1 MEIVLGVILLVS
13 ILALVFYCFKGHNIM
28 VGFFI
33 IATLWL
39 VIGLIGNAVITEG
52 VYVND
57 KFGGKQGL
65 EAVLFGIQQVFQ
77 VGPQNYSRD
86 ILTNIF
92 FGAFF
97 GRVLLETNIAA
108 TIIKKTVELGGDRPR
123 VTMTLLSIV
132 TAILFVNMTGIGP
145 VMAIA
150 VIVLPILLTIGIKP
164 GVALF
169 SFMGS
174 IMAGILVNPVNF
186 NQYWNIV
193 KNAVTEGGITDSGFI
208 DAANSYTY
216 GDYSLFGW
224 IGLVVVLVG
233 VLLVSNIALG
243 FNKKS
248 YEWAVDA
255 QNTSGAPV
263 KKDAPW
269 YSWIAILIPVVLITL
284 FNMLKYENAQGVMV
298 SYTGFSAILA
308 FIIASLYALI
318 TTGHLKG
325 GYKAVCGKLSK
336 LFADGA
342 MDAAPMIGFLLTLA
356 MFNTAAGLNV
366 PYLRAIVGNIIPSS
380 ALGLTALFAVVSVFS
395 FFRGP
400 INLVGSGAAFATIV
414 FISLGNA
421 GAVALGFP
429 FIYMLFSVTTV
440 VPQHLDITQS
450 WVAWGFGYTNVNPK
464 QFMKMSIPTGY
475 ILAIF
480 LCFLAFFMFGL

>member
-1 MEIVLGVILLVS
+1 MQIALGIILLLS
-13 ILALVFYCFKGHNIM
+13 IIALVIYCFKGHNIM

-33 IATLWL
+33 MATLWFIVAIVGNQ
-39 VIGLIGNAVITEG
+39 VIKTGDFANGAFQG
-52 VYVND
+52 
-57 KFGGKQGL
+57 KFGL
-65 EAVLFGIQQVFQ
+65 EAVLYGIQQVFQ

-97 GRVLLETNIAA
+97 GRVLLETNIAS

-123 VTMTLLSIV
+123 VTMGLLSVV
-132 TAILFVNMTGIGP
+132 TAVLFVNMTGIGP

-186 NQYWNIV
+186 NQYYNIV
-193 KNAVTEGGITDSGFI
+193 LNAIRGAFGE
-208 DAANSYTY
+208 NSAFLQLALKYTY

-224 IGLVVVLVG
+224 IGLVVILIG
-233 VLLVSNIALG
+233 VILISNVALG
-243 FNKKS
+243 FSKKS
-248 YEWAVDA
+248 YEWAVEVEE
-255 QNTSGAPV
+255 NTGATV

-269 YSWIAILIPVVLITL
+269 YSWISILIPVVLITI
-284 FNMLKYENAQGVMV
+284 FNLLKHKDG
-298 SYTGFSAILA
+298 SSFTGFSVILA
-308 FIIASLYALI
+308 FVIASLYALI

-325 GYKAVCGKLSK
+325 GYKAICSKFSK

-342 MDAAPMIGFLLTLA
+342 MDAAPMIGFLLALA
-356 MFNTAAGLNV
+356 MFNSAAGLNV
-366 PYLRAIVGNIIPSS
+366 PYLKSIVGGIIPSS
-380 ALGLTALFAVVSVFS
+380 VLGLTTLFALVSVFS

-414 FISLGNA
+414 FISLGE
-421 GAVALGFP
+421 GAALAIGFP
-429 FIYMLFSVTTV
+429 FIYLLFSVTTV

-450 WVAWGFGYTNVNPK
+450 WVAWGLGYTNVNPK
-464 QFMKMSIPTGY
+464 EFMKMSIPTGY
-475 ILAIF
+475 VLSII